1 MKIAVFGGNGFIGRA
16 VGERLRQ
23 NGHSFFEVSRN
34 ATDKGAFKADITDY
48 NSLKTIEQ
56 QADVVIICTATLPK
70 KTYSVDDVN
79 VFIEGNITG
88 IHNVLKWALERGVSR
103 VIYCSTLSMVPTAE
117 GTRYEKELIDIS
129 SHYLY
134 KITKA
139 TGEHLVMGFCREHQL
154 HYYVLRIT
162 SVYGKEMKKDIIDL
176 IAGKIERSEKFVI
189 TDHNAM
195 VDYIHVKDV
204 AKTIVACLFNAN
216 TNRII
221 NVASGRNVKLK
232 ELAEIISRILG
243 KRLEIEV
250 KSENSNSYLEN
261 NIEAM
266 IGLIGNEVTLLEQ
279 GLQDLLLKK

>member
-1 MKIAVFGGNGFIGRA
+1 
-16 VGERLRQ
+16 
-23 NGHSFFEVSRN
+23 
-34 ATDKGAFKADITDY
+34 
-48 NSLKTIEQ
+48 
-56 QADVVIICTATLPK
+56 
-70 KTYSVDDVN
+70 
-79 VFIEGNITG
+79 
-88 IHNVLKWALERGVSR
+88 
-103 VIYCSTLSMVPTAE
+103 
-117 GTRYEKELIDIS
+117 
-129 SHYLY
+129 
-134 KITKA
+134 
-139 TGEHLVMGFCREHQL
+139 
-154 HYYVLRIT
+154 
-162 SVYGKEMKKDIIDL
+162 MKKDIIDL
-176 IAGKIERSEKFVI
+176 IVGKIERSEKFVI
-189 TDHNAM
+189 TDQNAM

-221 NVASGRNVKLK
+221 NVASGRKVKLK